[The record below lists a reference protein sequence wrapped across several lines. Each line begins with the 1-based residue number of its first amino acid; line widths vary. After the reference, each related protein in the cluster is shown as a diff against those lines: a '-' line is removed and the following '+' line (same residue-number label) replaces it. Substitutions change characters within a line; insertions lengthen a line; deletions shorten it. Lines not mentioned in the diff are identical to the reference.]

1 MVGMDNNRRESIATE
16 VRSAKIKLSPRCH
29 YCGKQLTAQQQVGI
43 PPLYCS
49 WACRREH
56 ERGKK

>member
-1 MVGMDNNRRESIATE
+1 MNTAIERTRE
-16 VRSAKIKLSPRCH
+16 KIKLSPRCH
-29 YCGKQLTAQQQVGI
+29 YCGKRLTAQKQIGL

-56 ERGKK
+56 ERGKL